1 MGLPALAAQADV
13 EARLGRS
20 LAPQEQARIDALL
33 TDISAMVRSRTR
45 QQFTQN
51 QTTERLRA
59 IDGKLRLVQKPVISV
74 DQLEVVNWDGTT
86 TPYTP
91 GVWWFDGIDTIAG
104 VTLESTVIVNSPA
117 IWADRIMP
125 AAFQVTYTHGDAET
139 PDDILGIV
147 CNAAIRALGAASPS
161 GVVSETVGQY
171 TYRLDPTAVGGPVGF
186 LTDEILIL
194 NRYRRAVRTVALR

>member
-1 MGLPALAAQADV
+1 MSLPALAAQEDI

-20 LAPQEQARIDALL
+20 LAPQEQARITALL
-33 TDISAMVRSRTR
+33 IDVSAAVRNRSGQKFSRLQSTV
-45 QQFTQN
+45 
-51 QTTERLRA
+51 RLRA
-59 IDGKLRLVQKPVISV
+59 IDGKLRLIQKPVISV

-125 AAFQVTYTHGDAET
+125 AAFQVTYTHGDAEV
-139 PDDILGIV
+139 PDDILALV
-147 CNAAIRALGAASPS
+147 CSVTLRALGAAAPS
-161 GVVSETVGQY
+161 GMVSETVGQY
-171 TYRLDPTAVGGPVGF
+171 SYRLDPTAVGGSIGF
-186 LTDEILIL
+186 LDDEIKLMR
-194 NRYRRAVRTVALR
+194 RYKKAARTVALR